1 MEENVAEHAV
11 EKMCKVLEVKR
22 SSYYKRR
29 NREKG
34 KRFREN
40 KILLEKIKEVFV
52 SSKERYGSPRITA
65 ELNRQGIRCNKKR
78 IARLM
83 NKNGIAARMFRKYRN
98 TTNSDHNHQRSENVL
113 MREFTRHKS
122 NEVWTSDITYIRTDE
137 GWLYLAAVIDI
148 YSRKVIGWQL
158 DKNLNSDLVER
169 ALENALMDRKV
180 ESGIIFH
187 SDQGVQY
194 ASESFRKLLKANGF
208 IQSMSRRG
216 NCYDNAITETFF
228 HTLKTE
234 LTSRTKYRTRQEARR
249 SIFEYIEIFYNRRR
263 LHSAIGYRTPVEYEK
278 LT

>member
-1 MEENVAEHAV
+1 MEENVEEHAV
-11 EKMCKVLEVKR
+11 EKMCKVLEVSR

-34 KRFREN
+34 KRFTEN
-40 KILLEKIKEVFV
+40 KVLLEKIREVFIA
-52 SSKERYGSPRITA
+52 SKERYGSPRITA
-65 ELNRQGIRCNKKR
+65 ELKRQGIKCNKKR

-98 TTNSDHNHQRSENVL
+98 TTNSEHSRPRCENIL
-113 MREFTRHKS
+113 RREFNRQRS
-122 NEVWTSDITYIRTDE
+122 NEVWSSDITYIRTDE

-158 DKNLNSDLVER
+158 DKNLNSDLVEQ
-169 ALENALMDRKV
+169 ALKNALMDRKV

-187 SDQGVQY
+187 SDQGIQY
-194 ASESFRKLLKANGF
+194 ASESFRNMLEANGF

-228 HTLKTE
+228 HKLKTE
-234 LTSRTKYRTRQEARR
+234 LTGRTKYRTREEARR
-249 SIFEYIEIFYNRRR
+249 SIFEYIEIFYNRTR
-263 LHSAIGYRTPVEYEK
+263 LHSAIGYRSPVEYEK